1 MKFKFIEQ
9 KIKYDGAQLK
19 PLYAYTQHKVT
30 GDSIISFVGECDV
43 SLEHMVD
50 AEDFVVNAKIQSQ
63 SMLHFIVEVF
73 NQNIFTAVSLQ
84 RLLVSIAQNLLL
96 EKNHKLIRKGDDLY
110 LGTKKLSV
118 SIASVSVVS
127 AMIHLGLNIT
137 NEGTPVETCSLSD
150 FGLDAKQFSLE
161 LMQLFSNEFDS
172 IFEATQK
179 VKPLV

>member
-1 MKFKFIEQ
+1 MKFKFIEKQ
-9 KIKYDGAQLK
+9 IKYDGAQLK
-19 PLYAYTQHKVT
+19 PLYAYTQHKLT
-30 GDSIISFVGECDV
+30 GDSIISFTGECDV

-50 AEDFVVNAKIQSQ
+50 AEDFVVNAKIQSKN
-63 SMLHFIVEVF
+63 MLHFIVEVF

-96 EKNHKLIRKGDDLY
+96 EKNHKLSRNGDDLY

-118 SIASVSVVS
+118 SIASVSTVS
-127 AMIHLGLNIT
+127 AMIHLGLNIS
-137 NEGTPVETCSLSD
+137 NEGTPVETCALND
-150 FGLDAKQFSLE
+150 LGLDSKQFSLE
-161 LMQLFSNEFDS
+161 LMKLFAEEFDS

>member
-1 MKFKFIEQ
+1 MKTKFIEQ
-9 KIKYDGAQLK
+9 NIKYDGAQLK

-30 GDSIISFVGECDV
+30 GDSVISFVGECDV

-50 AEDFVVNAKIQSQ
+50 AEDFIVDAKIQSQ
-63 SMLHFIVEVF
+63 KMLHFIVEVF

-84 RLLVSIAQNLLL
+84 RLLVAIAQNLLL
-96 EKNHKLIRKGDDLY
+96 EKNHRLIRKGDDLY
-110 LGTKKLSV
+110 FGNKKLSV
-118 SIASVSVVS
+118 SIASVSTVS

-137 NEGTPVETCSLSD
+137 NEGTPVETCALTD
-150 FGLDAKQFSLE
+150 FGLDAKQFSLD
-161 LMQLFSNEFDS
+161 LMQLFANEYVS

>member
-1 MKFKFIEQ
+1 MKTKFIEQ

-50 AEDFVVNAKIQSQ
+50 AEDFIVDAKIQSQ

-96 EKNHKLIRKGDDLY
+96 EKKQRLIRKGDDLY
-110 LGTKKLSV
+110 SGSKKLSV
-118 SIASVSVVS
+118 SIASVSTVS
-127 AMIHLGLNIT
+127 AMIHLGLNIS
-137 NEGTPVETCSLSD
+137 NEGTPVETCALSD

-161 LMQLFSNEFDS
+161 LMQLFSNEFIS

-179 VKPLV
+179 VRPLV

>member
-30 GDSIISFVGECDV
+30 GDSIISFTGECDV

-50 AEDFVVNAKIQSQ
+50 AEDFVVSAKIQSKN
-63 SMLHFIVEVF
+63 MLHFVVEVF

-84 RLLVSIAQNLLL
+84 RLLVAIAQNLLL
-96 EKNHKLIRKGDDLY
+96 EKNQRLVRKGDDLY

-118 SIASVSVVS
+118 SIASVSTVS

-137 NEGTPVETCSLSD
+137 NEGTPVETCSLGD
-150 FGLDAKQFSLE
+150 LGLDAKQFSLE
-161 LMQLFSNEFDS
+161 LMQLFTNEFES

>member
-1 MKFKFIEQ
+1 MKFKFIEN

-30 GDSIISFVGECDV
+30 GDSIISFEGECDV

-50 AEDFVVNAKIQSQ
+50 AEDFVVNAKIQSKT
-63 SMLHFIVEVF
+63 MLHFIVEVF

-84 RLLVSIAQNLLL
+84 RLLVAIAQNLLL
-96 EKNHKLIRKGDDLY
+96 EKNQKLARKGDDLY

-118 SIASVSVVS
+118 SIASVSAVS
-127 AMIHLGLNIT
+127 AMIHLGLNIS
-137 NEGTPVETCSLSD
+137 NEGTPVETCALND
-150 FGLDAKQFSLE
+150 FGIDAKHFSLE

-172 IFEATQK
+172 ILEATQK

>member
-1 MKFKFIEQ
+1 MKFKFIDQ

-30 GDSIISFVGECDV
+30 GDSIISFIGECDV

-50 AEDFVVNAKIQSQ
+50 AEDFVVNAKIQAQ
-63 SMLHFIVEVF
+63 SMLHFIIEVF

-96 EKNHKLIRKGDDLY
+96 EKNLKLSRKGDDLY
-110 LGTKKLSV
+110 LGAKKLSV
-118 SIASVSVVS
+118 SIASVSTVS

-137 NEGTPVETCSLSD
+137 NEGTPVETCALND
-150 FGLDAKQFSLE
+150 FGIDTKHFSLE
-161 LMQLFSNEFDS
+161 LMQHFSNEFDS